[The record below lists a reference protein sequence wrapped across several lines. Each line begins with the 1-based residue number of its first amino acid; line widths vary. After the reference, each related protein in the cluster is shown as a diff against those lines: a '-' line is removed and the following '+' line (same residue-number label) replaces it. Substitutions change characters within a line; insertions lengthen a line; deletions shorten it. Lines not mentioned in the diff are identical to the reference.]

1 MSSDWVRASLDRLAE
16 INPVR
21 KVRKGD
27 LVPFVDMAALPQF
40 SRDIGQGGVVFREAK
55 GAGAHFRNGDTLLA
69 RITPCLENGKTAQVR
84 LLEGDAI
91 GEGSTEFIVLCG
103 KDPADNDFVY
113 YVCRDPTFREYAISR
128 MEGTSGRQRVSWQAV
143 AGYELDVAPK
153 QERRGV
159 AVILTSL
166 DDRITL
172 LRETNQTLEAIAQAI
187 FKSWFVD
194 FDPVRAKMEGRQPTG
209 MDEETAALFP
219 DELVESELGLIPKGW
234 EFEAVESVMEFKEG
248 PGIRNWQYTNTTEG
262 TRFINIR
269 CIKDGDLDL
278 QTANR
283 ISNDEAN
290 GKYAHFQLQPMDV
303 VVSTSGTLGRSA
315 IVRPEHLPLV
325 VNTSVIRFRP
335 VSGKTHFCF
344 IHQYLNSVE
353 FLSKLEAMASG
364 SVQKNFGPM
373 HLKQMKLLYPGFK
386 LISKYEITCRPLIER
401 MISARSTA
409 EQLAQLRDTLLPRL
423 ISGKL
428 RVPVDETHAVTNEE

>member
-1 MSSDWVRASLDRLAE
+1 MSSEWVRASLDRLAE

-40 SRDIGQGGVVFREAK
+40 SRDIGQGGVVYREAK

-194 FDPVRAKMEGRQPTG
+194 FDPVRAKMEGRQPVG

-234 EFEAVESVMEFKEG
+234 SVQTMSDVSTVGIGKTPPRKEQQWFSQNPQDVPWLSIRDMGLTGTFAARTSEYLVTDAVSKFNVRVVPAHTVVMSFKLTVGRLAITGVPMTTNEA
-248 PGIRNWQYTNTTEG
+248 I
-262 TRFINIR
+262 
-269 CIKDGDLDL
+269 
-278 QTANR
+278 
-283 ISNDEAN
+283 
-290 GKYAHFQLQPMDV
+290 AHFTLSEDAI
-303 VVSTSGTLGRSA
+303 VSTEYLYLHLSLFNFSSLSSTSSIA
-315 IVRPEHLPLV
+315 DAVNSKTVREIPLV
-325 VNTSVIRFRP
+325 VP
-335 VSGKTHFCF
+335 ALGVSRNFDDVLKPLFDRIYANESSIAH
-344 IHQYLNSVE
+344 
-353 FLSKLEAMASG
+353 LSD
-364 SVQKNFGPM
+364 
-373 HLKQMKLLYPGFK
+373 
-386 LISKYEITCRPLIER
+386 
-401 MISARSTA
+401 
-409 EQLAQLRDTLLPRL
+409 LRDTLLPRL

-428 RVPVDETHAVTNEE
+428 RVPVDETDAVVNEE